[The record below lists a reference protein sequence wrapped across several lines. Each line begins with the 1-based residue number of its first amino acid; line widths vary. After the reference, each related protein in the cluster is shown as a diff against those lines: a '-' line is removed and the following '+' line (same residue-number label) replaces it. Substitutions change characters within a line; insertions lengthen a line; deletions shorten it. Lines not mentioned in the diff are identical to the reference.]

1 MRVKIDERIKAFP
14 FIGPPLSHT
23 FMLLYTTQFMFSQA
37 RLIQLTTTVFCLT
50 LPVQDDKR
58 YKKSEVF
65 HHQGDGQE
73 NSVRVAVMIDY
84 DRDRMD

>member
-1 MRVKIDERIKAFP
+1 MISVI
-14 FIGPPLSHT
+14 
-23 FMLLYTTQFMFSQA
+23 
-37 RLIQLTTTVFCLT
+37 
-50 LPVQDDKR
+50 
-58 YKKSEVF
+58 KSEVF